1 MRVASSRIVGTSK
14 GKEMGREK
22 HPRFA
27 TIITLLLIGA
37 LLLPT
42 SFARARPEPQPS
54 FPEGDFRYFD
64 QTGHY
69 VRGPFL
75 TFFDTRGGL
84 RIFGYPQTEY
94 FYDADLGL
102 YVQYFDNA
110 RMEWHPNNPQPYK
123 VQLGLLGEI
132 MGHRQPPLPRDEW
145 QPNSRYRR
153 VFPETGH
160 MVSFAFLD
168 FYDNNGGLDIFGYP
182 ISETMVE
189 GEFIV
194 QYFQRMRLEWH
205 PERARE
211 DRVVIGALGNE
222 YIYRYG
228 VPQEYQRRQP
238 PPPIR
243 EPSTPDARATQAG
256 GDKPSLRVW
265 AAVRHAI
272 TGRDGTQTIFVYVT
286 NSSRQAIQ
294 GADVTVLVRYPS
306 EEITYDL
313 PGTDA
318 QGITSVTFDINS
330 PPPGRRV
337 IVEVAVDYEGA
348 TATAQTFFLPWW

>member
-1 MRVASSRIVGTSK
+1 
-14 GKEMGREK
+14 MGREMR
-22 HPRFA
+22 PRL
-27 TIITLLLIGA
+27 TRISTLLLIGA

-42 SFARARPEPQPS
+42 GLIQAMPASQVS
-54 FPEGDFRYFD
+54 FPEGESRYFD

-69 VRGPFL
+69 VKGPFL
-75 TFFDTRGGL
+75 SFFETRGGL
-84 RIFGYPQTEY
+84 RIFGYPQTEV
-94 FYDADLGL
+94 FYDPDMGL

-110 RMEWHPNNPQPYK
+110 RMEWHPQNPVPYK

-132 MGHRQPPLPRDEW
+132 LGHRQPPLPQDEW

-182 ISETMVE
+182 ISETIVE
-189 GEFIV
+189 GGFIV

-222 YIYRYG
+222 YIYRYD
-228 VPQEYQRRQP
+228 VPEEYQRRQQMIP
-238 PPPIR
+238 
-243 EPSTPDARATQAG
+243 EESTPNARATQVG

-272 TGRDGTQTIFVYVT
+272 TGREGTQTVFVYVT
-286 NSSRQAIQ
+286 NSSRQAIS
-294 GADVTVLVRYPS
+294 GAQVTAVVRYPS
-306 EEITYDL
+306 EEVAHTL
-313 PGTDA
+313 PATDA

-337 IVEVAVDYEGA
+337 IVEVEVNYQGA